1 MRLLHVINL
10 RLTAVTAILLVF
22 WSVFFYITITRE
34 INDELDDS
42 LENYAELIIR
52 RKLRGEALP
61 DHSSG
66 SNNQYYIKPVSRQ
79 EALRHDVIR
88 YRNVQVYVSEA
99 GEHEPARVISY
110 TFRTGQGQYYQLEVF
125 TPTIEQDDL
134 KESILWSM
142 LILYVC
148 ILSSIL
154 LINVWGIRYSMRPL
168 RTLLQWLDRYRLN
181 GPNAPLRNP
190 TRIVEFERLNQVV
203 TSAMQ
208 RNEEVYRQQ
217 RLFIG
222 NASHELQT
230 PLAAALGRIE
240 MMLED
245 DSLSEHQMGELIKL
259 QRTLTRL
266 SKVNRSLLMLTK
278 IDNGQ
283 YAQPAQVDMGQRL
296 SQLIDDY
303 ESAYGSRHLQ
313 VQVSSQEPLVLQINE
328 ALVDTLLANLLK
340 NAFVHN
346 VQGGSIRITITRDSL
361 TLANTGTPHPLDK
374 RLIFTPFYHTPDSPS
389 STDWGWLWSRP
400 SASSANC
407 ICLTD
412 LSSLTTAS
420 RSAAS
425 HPRGVSDRKSF
436 LSSFSK
442 KC

>member
-361 TLANTGTPHPLDK
+361 TLANPGTPHPLDK

-389 STDWGWLWSRP
+389 STGLGLALVKAICQQCQLHLSYRFEFPYHCFEISR
-400 SASSANC
+400 
-407 ICLTD
+407 
-412 LSSLTTAS
+412 
-420 RSAAS
+420 
-425 HPRGVSDRKSF
+425 
-436 LSSFSK
+436 
-442 KC
+442 

>member
-389 STDWGWLWSRP
+389 STGLGLALVKAICQQCQLHLSYRFEFPYHCFEISR
-400 SASSANC
+400 
-407 ICLTD
+407 
-412 LSSLTTAS
+412 
-420 RSAAS
+420 
-425 HPRGVSDRKSF
+425 
-436 LSSFSK
+436 
-442 KC
+442 

>member
-328 ALVDTLLANLLK
+328 ALADTLLANLLK

-389 STDWGWLWSRP
+389 STGLGLALVKAICQQCQLHLSYRFEFPYHCFEISR
-400 SASSANC
+400 
-407 ICLTD
+407 
-412 LSSLTTAS
+412 
-420 RSAAS
+420 
-425 HPRGVSDRKSF
+425 
-436 LSSFSK
+436 
-442 KC
+442 

>member
-313 VQVSSQEPLVLQINE
+313 VQISSQEPLMLQINE
-328 ALVDTLLANLLK
+328 ALADTLLANLLK

-374 RLIFTPFYHTPDSPS
+374 RLIFTPFYHTPDAPS
-389 STDWGWLWSRP
+389 STGLGLALVKAICQQCQLHLSYRFEFPYHCFEISR
-400 SASSANC
+400 
-407 ICLTD
+407 
-412 LSSLTTAS
+412 
-420 RSAAS
+420 
-425 HPRGVSDRKSF
+425 
-436 LSSFSK
+436 
-442 KC
+442 

>member
-313 VQVSSQEPLVLQINE
+313 VQISSQEPLMLQINE
-328 ALVDTLLANLLK
+328 ALADTLLTNLLK

-389 STDWGWLWSRP
+389 STGLGLALVKAICQQCQLHLSYRFEFPYHCFEISR
-400 SASSANC
+400 
-407 ICLTD
+407 
-412 LSSLTTAS
+412 
-420 RSAAS
+420 
-425 HPRGVSDRKSF
+425 
-436 LSSFSK
+436 
-442 KC
+442 

>member
-168 RTLLQWLDRYRLN
+168 RTLLQWL
-181 GPNAPLRNP
+181 PP
-190 TRIVEFERLNQVV
+190 
-203 TSAMQ
+203 Q
-208 RNEEVYRQQ
+208 RSQC
-217 RLFIG
+217 
-222 NASHELQT
+222 
-230 PLAAALGRIE
+230 AAAQS
-240 MMLED
+240 D
-245 DSLSEHQMGELIKL
+245 AH
-259 QRTLTRL
+259 
-266 SKVNRSLLMLTK
+266 
-278 IDNGQ
+278 
-283 YAQPAQVDMGQRL
+283 
-296 SQLIDDY
+296 
-303 ESAYGSRHLQ
+303 SR
-313 VQVSSQEPLVLQINE
+313 V
-328 ALVDTLLANLLK
+328 
-340 NAFVHN
+340 
-346 VQGGSIRITITRDSL
+346 
-361 TLANTGTPHPLDK
+361 
-374 RLIFTPFYHTPDSPS
+374 
-389 STDWGWLWSRP
+389 
-400 SASSANC
+400 
-407 ICLTD
+407 
-412 LSSLTTAS
+412 
-420 RSAAS
+420 
-425 HPRGVSDRKSF
+425 
-436 LSSFSK
+436 
-442 KC
+442 